1 MYHFSTDW
9 REGGYAMMKE
19 RRGHMDIL
27 NDAQRMVAEDGTH
40 HILLTAPAGTGKTG
54 TLARRIA
61 RLVEKGMAAP
71 EEILCL
77 TFTNKACREM
87 EHRIQ
92 EYMGEKGQG
101 VSVKTIHGF
110 CYELIQAEADNPENR
125 YVNLSVWDEEDCREL
140 MDDILEKWNTRPG
153 NERQMIRNSR
163 YFFYDVDKAKRWLLE
178 RNRYTGEAADY
189 LAAMNAISPNPF
201 NVDKNRAR
209 AEMAAGY
216 DRQLHSLGGMDFNDI
231 LIGALHLLSD
241 DECSRR
247 WSSRFRY
254 LHVDEMQDMSM
265 LEYGIVLRLA
275 SQARVL
281 LAGDYFQTIY
291 EWRGSDPIQLIQRF
305 TREFHPE
312 VYTFTENY
320 RATPLLLKAA
330 EGYLRNAFGK
340 DIPDERSSVSS
351 VREGQGEPIVIHPAF
366 ETLDGEARWIIQCIE
381 FLVHKQKKL
390 QEAEQGKICILCRN
404 NAYNE
409 RLEEAFTRQLNQL
422 KADGSGRWD
431 FIRFLRIGE
440 EKLYRKREVKDVLA
454 ALHLAVNP
462 FDNNSA
468 RRLCLNWGR
477 GIGEAT
483 VKKILSPDYRKLGI
497 GLSDFLRPDVLRYA
511 DTYGTL
517 LQALDEG
524 RLTVFDVESTGTSTS
539 TDEIVQLAA
548 VTLNRDG
555 QVTARFNRLV
565 KPSGPVGESEKIH
578 HISDE
583 RLKAEGEPPEKVFA
597 DFLAFTRNHILAG
610 HNVSY
615 DIHILMSQ
623 MRRLGMDPVETPAWV
638 DTLEI
643 FRRYYPELKNHKLEY
658 LGEVFKV
665 HHKSSHN
672 AYDDILATAEILM
685 YAVNHHLRPERDAR
699 RACIS
704 PYVSLFMPMARIVQD
719 ISRMSWKQNPDA
731 LIVQVISQFNMDEY
745 FTQHGKTRERQ
756 HLEELKRCAEA
767 YPDYGRPPQDV
778 LQEYLAMTAL
788 DAGDEILWQSG
799 QAGIPIATVHQAK
812 GMEFDFVFMAG
823 MADENFPS
831 SGALKAGMLMEEK
844 RLFYV
849 AITRARKRLFL
860 SWNIQ
865 SSRFGDGRASRF
877 IADIPEDTVIVLQAP
892 QGRT

>member
-1 MYHFSTDW
+1 
-9 REGGYAMMKE
+9 
-19 RRGHMDIL
+19 MDIL

-209 AEMAAGY
+209 AEMAASY

-241 DECSRR
+241 DGCRRR

-265 LEYGIVLRLA
+265 LEYGIVLHLA

-330 EGYLRNAFGK
+330 EGYLRNAFSK

-351 VREGQGEPIVIHPAF
+351 VREGTGEPIVIHPAF

-468 RRLCLNWGR
+468 RRLCLNWGK

-483 VKKILSPDYRKLGI
+483 VKKILSSDYRKLGI
-497 GLSDFLRPDVLRYA
+497 ALSDFLRPDVLHYA

-623 MRRLGMDPVETPAWV
+623 IRRLGMDPVETPAWV

-719 ISRMSWKQNPDA
+719 ISRMSWKQNPNA
-731 LIVQVISQFNMDEY
+731 LIGQVISQLNMDEY

-831 SGALKAGMLMEEK
+831 FGALKAGMLMEEK

-849 AITRARKRLFL
+849 AITRARKRLFI

-865 SSRFGDGRASRF
+865 SSRFGDAGASRF
-877 IADIPEDTVIVLQAP
+877 IANLPKDTVIVLQAS

>member
-1 MYHFSTDW
+1 
-9 REGGYAMMKE
+9 
-19 RRGHMDIL
+19 MDIL

-209 AEMAAGY
+209 AEMAASY

-241 DECSRR
+241 DGCRRR

-265 LEYGIVLRLA
+265 LEYGIVLHLA

-330 EGYLRNAFGK
+330 EGYLRNAFSK
-340 DIPDERSSVSS
+340 DIPDERSSGSS
-351 VREGQGEPIVIHPAF
+351 VREGTGEPIVIHPAF

-468 RRLCLNWGR
+468 RRLCLNWGK

-483 VKKILSPDYRKLGI
+483 VKKILSSDYRKLGI
-497 GLSDFLRPDVLRYA
+497 ALSDFLRPDVLHYA

-623 MRRLGMDPVETPAWV
+623 IRRLGMDPVETPAWV

-719 ISRMSWKQNPDA
+719 ISRMSWKQNPNA
-731 LIVQVISQFNMDEY
+731 LIGQVISQLNMDEY

-831 SGALKAGMLMEEK
+831 FGALKAGMLMEEK

-849 AITRARKRLFL
+849 AITRARKRLFI

-865 SSRFGDGRASRF
+865 SSRFGDAGASRF
-877 IADIPEDTVIVLQAP
+877 IANLPKDTVIVLQAS

>member
-153 NERQMIRNSR
+153 NERQRIRNSR

-330 EGYLRNAFGK
+330 EGYLRNAFSK

-685 YAVNHHLRPERDAR
+685 YAVNHHLRPEMDAR

-719 ISRMSWKQNPDA
+719 ISRMSWKQNPNA
-731 LIVQVISQFNMDEY
+731 LIGQVISQLNMDEY

-767 YPDYGRPPQDV
+767 YPDYGRPPQDL

-877 IADIPEDTVIVLQAP
+877 IANLPKDTVIVLQAP

>member
-1 MYHFSTDW
+1 
-9 REGGYAMMKE
+9 
-19 RRGHMDIL
+19 MDIL
-27 NDAQRMVAEDGTH
+27 NDAQRMVVEDGIH

-54 TLARRIA
+54 TLARRMA

-153 NERQMIRNSR
+153 IERQMIRNSR

-209 AEMAAGY
+209 AEMAASY

-241 DECSRR
+241 DGCRRR

-265 LEYGIVLRLA
+265 LEYGIVLQLA

-330 EGYLRNAFGK
+330 EGYLRNAFSK

-468 RRLCLNWGR
+468 RRLCLNWGK

-483 VKKILSPDYRKLGI
+483 VKKILSSDYRKLGI
-497 GLSDFLRPDVLRYA
+497 ALSDFLRPDVLRYA

-719 ISRMSWKQNPDA
+719 ISRMSWKQNPNA
-731 LIVQVISQFNMDEY
+731 LIGQVISQLNMDEY
-745 FTQHGKTRERQ
+745 FTQHGKTREWQ

-831 SGALKAGMLMEEK
+831 FGALKAGMLMEEK

-849 AITRARKRLFL
+849 AITRARKRLFI

-865 SSRFGDGRASRF
+865 SSRFGDAGASRF
-877 IADIPEDTVIVLQAP
+877 IANLPKDTVIVLQAS

>member
-1 MYHFSTDW
+1 
-9 REGGYAMMKE
+9 
-19 RRGHMDIL
+19 MDIL

-153 NERQMIRNSR
+153 NEQQMIRNSR

-209 AEMAAGY
+209 AEMAASY

-241 DECSRR
+241 DGCSRR

-265 LEYGIVLRLA
+265 LEYGIVLQMA

-320 RATPLLLKAA
+320 RVTPLLLKAA
-330 EGYLRNAFGK
+330 EGYLRNAFSK

-468 RRLCLNWGR
+468 RRLCLNWGK

-483 VKKILSPDYRKLGI
+483 VKKILSSDYRKLGI
-497 GLSDFLRPDVLRYA
+497 ALSDLLRPDVLRYA

-719 ISRMSWKQNPDA
+719 ISRMSWKQNPNA
-731 LIVQVISQFNMDEY
+731 LIGQVISQLNMDEY

-831 SGALKAGMLMEEK
+831 FGALKAGMLMEEK

-849 AITRARKRLFL
+849 AITRARKRLFI

-865 SSRFGDGRASRF
+865 SSRFGDAGASRF
-877 IADIPEDTVIVLQAP
+877 IANLPKDAVIVLQAL

>member
-1 MYHFSTDW
+1 
-9 REGGYAMMKE
+9 
-19 RRGHMDIL
+19 MDIL
-27 NDAQRMVAEDGTH
+27 NDAQRMVVEDGIH

-101 VSVKTIHGF
+101 ISVKTIHGF

-209 AEMAAGY
+209 AEMAASY

-241 DECSRR
+241 DGCRRR

-265 LEYGIVLRLA
+265 LEYGIVLHLA

-330 EGYLRNAFGK
+330 EGYLRNAFSK

-351 VREGQGEPIVIHPAF
+351 VREGTGEPIVIHPAF

-468 RRLCLNWGR
+468 RRLCLNWGK

-483 VKKILSPDYRKLGI
+483 VKKILSSDYRKLGI
-497 GLSDFLRPDVLRYA
+497 ALSDFLRPDVLHYA

-623 MRRLGMDPVETPAWV
+623 IRRLGMDPVETPAWV

-719 ISRMSWKQNPDA
+719 ISRMSWKQNPNA
-731 LIVQVISQFNMDEY
+731 LIGQVISQLNMDEY

-831 SGALKAGMLMEEK
+831 FGALKAGMLMEEK

-849 AITRARKRLFL
+849 AITRARKRLFI

-865 SSRFGDGRASRF
+865 SSRFGDAGASRF
-877 IADIPEDTVIVLQAP
+877 IANLPKDTVIVLQAS

>member
-1 MYHFSTDW
+1 
-9 REGGYAMMKE
+9 
-19 RRGHMDIL
+19 MDIL

-209 AEMAAGY
+209 AEMAASY

-241 DECSRR
+241 DGCRRR

-265 LEYGIVLRLA
+265 LEYGIVLHLA

-330 EGYLRNAFGK
+330 EGYLRNAFSK

-351 VREGQGEPIVIHPAF
+351 VREGTGEPIVIHPAF

-468 RRLCLNWGR
+468 RRLCLNWGK

-483 VKKILSPDYRKLGI
+483 VKKILSSDYRKLGI
-497 GLSDFLRPDVLRYA
+497 ALSDFLRPDVLHYA

-623 MRRLGMDPVETPAWV
+623 IRRLGMDSVETPAWV

-719 ISRMSWKQNPDA
+719 ISRMSWKQNPNA
-731 LIVQVISQFNMDEY
+731 LIGQVISQLNMDEY

-799 QAGIPIATVHQAK
+799 RAGIPIATVHQAK

-831 SGALKAGMLMEEK
+831 FGALKAGMLMEEK

-849 AITRARKRLFL
+849 AITRARKRLFI

-865 SSRFGDGRASRF
+865 SSRFGDAGASRF
-877 IADIPEDTVIVLQAP
+877 IANLPKDTVIVLQAS

>member
-1 MYHFSTDW
+1 
-9 REGGYAMMKE
+9 
-19 RRGHMDIL
+19 MDIL
-27 NDAQRMVAEDGTH
+27 NDAQRMVAEDVTH

-110 CYELIQAEADNPENR
+110 CYEFIQAEADNPENR

-189 LAAMNAISPNPF
+189 LAAMNAILPNPF
-201 NVDKNRAR
+201 NVDKNRVR

-216 DRQLHSLGGMDFNDI
+216 DRQLHSLGSMDFNDI

-241 DECSRR
+241 DGCSRR

-330 EGYLRNAFGK
+330 EGYLRNAFSK

-468 RRLCLNWGR
+468 RRLCLNWGK

-483 VKKILSPDYRKLGI
+483 VKKILSSDYRKLGI
-497 GLSDFLRPDVLRYA
+497 ALSDFLRPDVLRYA

-685 YAVNHHLRPERDAR
+685 YAVNHHLRPEMDAR

-719 ISRMSWKQNPDA
+719 ISRMSWKQNPNA
-731 LIVQVISQFNMDEY
+731 LIGQVISQLNMDEY

-767 YPDYGRPPQDV
+767 YPDYGRPPQDL

-877 IADIPEDTVIVLQAP
+877 IANLPKDTVIVLQAP
-892 QGRT
+892 QGIT

>member
-1 MYHFSTDW
+1 
-9 REGGYAMMKE
+9 
-19 RRGHMDIL
+19 MDIL
-27 NDAQRMVAEDGTH
+27 NDAQQMVAEDGTH

-209 AEMAAGY
+209 AEMAASY

-241 DECSRR
+241 DGCRRR

-265 LEYGIVLRLA
+265 LEYGIVLQLA

-305 TREFHPE
+305 TREFHPK

-330 EGYLRNAFGK
+330 EGYLRNAFSK
-340 DIPDERSSVSS
+340 DIPDERSFVSS

-422 KADGSGRWD
+422 KADGGGRWD

-468 RRLCLNWGR
+468 RRLCLNWGK

-483 VKKILSPDYRKLGI
+483 VKKILSSDYRKLGI
-497 GLSDFLRPDVLRYA
+497 ALSDFLRPDVLRYA

-623 MRRLGMDPVETPAWV
+623 MRRLGMDPVETPAWG

-719 ISRMSWKQNPDA
+719 ISRMSWKQNPNA
-731 LIVQVISQFNMDEY
+731 LIGQVISQLNMDEY

-831 SGALKAGMLMEEK
+831 FGALKAGMLMEEK

-849 AITRARKRLFL
+849 AITRARKRLFI

-865 SSRFGDGRASRF
+865 SSRFGDAGASRF
-877 IADIPEDTVIVLQAP
+877 IANLPKDTVIVLQAS

>member
-1 MYHFSTDW
+1 
-9 REGGYAMMKE
+9 
-19 RRGHMDIL
+19 MDIL

-330 EGYLRNAFGK
+330 EGYLRNAFSK

-422 KADGSGRWD
+422 KADGSRRWD

-468 RRLCLNWGR
+468 RRLCLNWGK

-483 VKKILSPDYRKLGI
+483 VKTILSSDYRKLGI
-497 GLSDFLRPDVLRYA
+497 ALSDFLRPDVLRYA

-719 ISRMSWKQNPDA
+719 ISRMSWKQNPNA
-731 LIVQVISQFNMDEY
+731 LIGKVISQLNMDEY

-756 HLEELKRCAEA
+756 HLEELKRCAEV

-823 MADENFPS
+823 MADENFPA

-849 AITRARKRLFL
+849 AITRARKRLFF

-877 IADIPEDTVIVLQAP
+877 IADLPKDTVIVLQAP

>member
-1 MYHFSTDW
+1 
-9 REGGYAMMKE
+9 
-19 RRGHMDIL
+19 MDIL

-209 AEMAAGY
+209 AEMAASY

-241 DECSRR
+241 DGCRRR

-265 LEYGIVLRLA
+265 LEYGIVLQLA

-330 EGYLRNAFGK
+330 EGYLRNAFSK

-351 VREGQGEPIVIHPAF
+351 VREGQGEPVVIHPAF

-468 RRLCLNWGR
+468 RRLCLNWGK

-483 VKKILSPDYRKLGI
+483 VKKILSSDYRKLGI
-497 GLSDFLRPDVLRYA
+497 ALSDFLRPDVLRYA

-597 DFLAFTRNHILAG
+597 DFLAFTSNHILAG

-623 MRRLGMDPVETPAWV
+623 MRRLGMDPVEIPAWV

-719 ISRMSWKQNPDA
+719 ISRMSWKQNPNA
-731 LIVQVISQFNMDEY
+731 LIGQVISQLNMDEY

-831 SGALKAGMLMEEK
+831 FGALKAGMLMEEK

-849 AITRARKRLFL
+849 AITRARKRLFI

-865 SSRFGDGRASRF
+865 SSRFGDAGASRF
-877 IADIPEDTVIVLQAP
+877 IANLPKDTVIVLQAP

>member
-1 MYHFSTDW
+1 
-9 REGGYAMMKE
+9 
-19 RRGHMDIL
+19 MDIL
-27 NDAQRMVAEDGTH
+27 NDAQWMVAEDGIH

-101 VSVKTIHGF
+101 VSVRTIHGF

-209 AEMAAGY
+209 AEMAASY

-241 DECSRR
+241 DGCRRR

-265 LEYGIVLRLA
+265 LEYGIVLHLA

-330 EGYLRNAFGK
+330 EGYLRNAFSK

-351 VREGQGEPIVIHPAF
+351 VREGTGEPIVIHPAF

-468 RRLCLNWGR
+468 RRLCLNWGK

-483 VKKILSPDYRKLGI
+483 VKKILSSDYRKLGI
-497 GLSDFLRPDVLRYA
+497 ALSDFLRPDVLRYA

-583 RLKAEGEPPEKVFA
+583 WLKAEGEPPEKVFA

-719 ISRMSWKQNPDA
+719 ISRMSWKQNPNA
-731 LIVQVISQFNMDEY
+731 LIGQVISQLNMDEY

-831 SGALKAGMLMEEK
+831 FGALKAGMLMEEK

-849 AITRARKRLFL
+849 AITRARKRLFI

-865 SSRFGDGRASRF
+865 SSRFGDAGASRF
-877 IADIPEDTVIVLQAP
+877 IANLPKDTVIVLQAP

>member
-1 MYHFSTDW
+1 
-9 REGGYAMMKE
+9 
-19 RRGHMDIL
+19 MDIL

-153 NERQMIRNSR
+153 NERQRIRNSR

-330 EGYLRNAFGK
+330 EGYLRNAFSK

-685 YAVNHHLRPERDAR
+685 YAVNHHLRPEMDAR

-719 ISRMSWKQNPDA
+719 ISRMSWKQNPNA
-731 LIVQVISQFNMDEY
+731 LIGQVISQLNMDEY

-767 YPDYGRPPQDV
+767 YPDYGRPPQDL

-877 IADIPEDTVIVLQAP
+877 IANLPKDTVIVLQAP

>member
-1 MYHFSTDW
+1 
-9 REGGYAMMKE
+9 
-19 RRGHMDIL
+19 MDIL
-27 NDAQRMVAEDGTH
+27 NDAQRMVAEDVTH

-189 LAAMNAISPNPF
+189 LAAMNAILPNPF
-201 NVDKNRAR
+201 NVDKNRVR

-241 DECSRR
+241 DGCSRR

-330 EGYLRNAFGK
+330 EGYLRNAFSK

-431 FIRFLRIGE
+431 FIQFLRIGE

-468 RRLCLNWGR
+468 RRLCLNWGK

-483 VKKILSPDYRKLGI
+483 VKKILSSDYRKLGI
-497 GLSDFLRPDVLRYA
+497 ALSDFLRPDVLRYA

-685 YAVNHHLRPERDAR
+685 YAVNHHLRREMDAR

-719 ISRMSWKQNPDA
+719 ISRMSWKQNPNA
-731 LIVQVISQFNMDEY
+731 LIGQVISQLNMDEY

-767 YPDYGRPPQDV
+767 YPDYGRPPQDL

-877 IADIPEDTVIVLQAP
+877 IANLPKDTVIVLQAP
-892 QGRT
+892 QGIT

>member
-1 MYHFSTDW
+1 
-9 REGGYAMMKE
+9 
-19 RRGHMDIL
+19 
-27 NDAQRMVAEDGTH
+27 
-40 HILLTAPAGTGKTG
+40 
-54 TLARRIA
+54 
-61 RLVEKGMAAP
+61 MAA
-71 EEILCL
+71 
-77 TFTNKACREM
+77 
-87 EHRIQ
+87 
-92 EYMGEKGQG
+92 
-101 VSVKTIHGF
+101 S
-110 CYELIQAEADNPENR
+110 
-125 YVNLSVWDEEDCREL
+125 
-140 MDDILEKWNTRPG
+140 
-153 NERQMIRNSR
+153 
-163 YFFYDVDKAKRWLLE
+163 
-178 RNRYTGEAADY
+178 
-189 LAAMNAISPNPF
+189 
-201 NVDKNRAR
+201 
-209 AEMAAGY
+209 Y

-241 DECSRR
+241 DGCRRR

-265 LEYGIVLRLA
+265 LEYGIVLQLA
-275 SQARVL
+275 SKARVL

-330 EGYLRNAFGK
+330 EGYLRNAFSK

-409 RLEEAFTRQLNQL
+409 RLEEAFNRQLNQL

-468 RRLCLNWGR
+468 RRLCLNWGK

-483 VKKILSPDYRKLGI
+483 VKKILSSDYRKLGI
-497 GLSDFLRPDVLRYA
+497 ALSDFLRPDVLRYA

-623 MRRLGMDPVETPAWV
+623 MRRLGMEPVETPAWV

-719 ISRMSWKQNPDA
+719 ISRMSWKQNPNA
-731 LIVQVISQFNMDEY
+731 LIGQVISQLNMDEY

-831 SGALKAGMLMEEK
+831 FGALKAGMLMEEK

-849 AITRARKRLFL
+849 AITRARKRVFI

-865 SSRFGDGRASRF
+865 SSRFGDAGASRF
-877 IADIPEDTVIVLQAP
+877 IANLPKDTVIVLQAS

>member
-1 MYHFSTDW
+1 
-9 REGGYAMMKE
+9 
-19 RRGHMDIL
+19 MDIL

-330 EGYLRNAFGK
+330 EGYLRNAFSK
-340 DIPDERSSVSS
+340 DIPDERSSVSA

-483 VKKILSPDYRKLGI
+483 VKKILSPDYRKLGV

-623 MRRLGMDPVETPAWV
+623 MRRLGMNPVETPAWV

-719 ISRMSWKQNPDA
+719 ISRMSWKQNPNA
-731 LIVQVISQFNMDEY
+731 LIRKVISQLNMDEY

-823 MADENFPS
+823 MADENFPA

-877 IADIPEDTVIVLQAP
+877 IANLPKDTVIVLQAP

>member
-1 MYHFSTDW
+1 
-9 REGGYAMMKE
+9 
-19 RRGHMDIL
+19 MDIL
-27 NDAQRMVAEDGTH
+27 NDAQRMVAEDVTH

-189 LAAMNAISPNPF
+189 LAAMNAILPNPF
-201 NVDKNRAR
+201 NVDKNRVR

-241 DECSRR
+241 DGCSRQ

-330 EGYLRNAFGK
+330 EGYLRNAFSK

-468 RRLCLNWGR
+468 RRLCLNWGK

-483 VKKILSPDYRKLGI
+483 VKKILSSDYRKLGI
-497 GLSDFLRPDVLRYA
+497 ALSDFLRPDVLRYA

-685 YAVNHHLRPERDAR
+685 YAVNHHLRPEMDAR

-719 ISRMSWKQNPDA
+719 ISRMSWKQNPNA
-731 LIVQVISQFNMDEY
+731 LIGQVISQLNMDEY

-767 YPDYGRPPQDV
+767 YPDYGRPPQDL

-877 IADIPEDTVIVLQAP
+877 IANLPKDTVIVLQAP

>member
-1 MYHFSTDW
+1 
-9 REGGYAMMKE
+9 
-19 RRGHMDIL
+19 MDIL

-178 RNRYTGEAADY
+178 RNRYTGEVADY

-209 AEMAAGY
+209 AEMAASY

-241 DECSRR
+241 DGCRRR

-265 LEYGIVLRLA
+265 LEYGIVLHLA

-330 EGYLRNAFGK
+330 EGYLRNAFSK

-351 VREGQGEPIVIHPAF
+351 VREGTGEPIVIHPAF

-440 EKLYRKREVKDVLA
+440 EKLYRKREVKAVLA

-468 RRLCLNWGR
+468 RRLCLNWGK

-483 VKKILSPDYRKLGI
+483 VKKILSSDYRKLGI
-497 GLSDFLRPDVLRYA
+497 ALSDFLRPDVLRYA

-623 MRRLGMDPVETPAWV
+623 MRRLGMEPVETPAWV

-719 ISRMSWKQNPDA
+719 ISRMSWKQNPNA
-731 LIVQVISQFNMDEY
+731 LIGQVISQLNMDEY

-831 SGALKAGMLMEEK
+831 FGALKAGMLMEEK

-849 AITRARKRLFL
+849 AITRARKRLFI

-865 SSRFGDGRASRF
+865 SSRFGDAGASRF
-877 IADIPEDTVIVLQAP
+877 IANLPKDTVIVLQAS

>member
-1 MYHFSTDW
+1 
-9 REGGYAMMKE
+9 
-19 RRGHMDIL
+19 MDIL

-209 AEMAAGY
+209 AEMAASY

-241 DECSRR
+241 DGCRRR

-265 LEYGIVLRLA
+265 LEYGIVLHLA

-330 EGYLRNAFGK
+330 EGYLRNAFSK

-351 VREGQGEPIVIHPAF
+351 VREGTGEPIVIHPAF

-468 RRLCLNWGR
+468 RRLCLNWGK

-483 VKKILSPDYRKLGI
+483 VKKILSSDYRKLGI
-497 GLSDFLRPDVLRYA
+497 ALSDFLRPDVLHYA

-623 MRRLGMDPVETPAWV
+623 IRRLGMDPVETPAWV

-719 ISRMSWKQNPDA
+719 ISRMPWKQNPNA
-731 LIVQVISQFNMDEY
+731 LIGQVISQLNMDEY

-831 SGALKAGMLMEEK
+831 FGALKAGMLMEEK

-849 AITRARKRLFL
+849 AITRARKRLFI

-865 SSRFGDGRASRF
+865 SSRFGDAGASRF
-877 IADIPEDTVIVLQAP
+877 IANLPKDTVIVLQAS

>member
-1 MYHFSTDW
+1 
-9 REGGYAMMKE
+9 
-19 RRGHMDIL
+19 MDIL

-153 NERQMIRNSR
+153 NERQMVRNSR

-209 AEMAAGY
+209 AEMAASY

-241 DECSRR
+241 DGCRRR

-265 LEYGIVLRLA
+265 LEYGIVLHLA

-330 EGYLRNAFGK
+330 EGYLRNAFSK

-351 VREGQGEPIVIHPAF
+351 VREGTGEPIVIHPAF
-366 ETLDGEARWIIQCIE
+366 ETLDKEARWIIQCIE

-468 RRLCLNWGR
+468 RRLCLNWGK

-483 VKKILSPDYRKLGI
+483 VKKILSSDYRKLGI
-497 GLSDFLRPDVLRYA
+497 ALSDFLRPDVLRYA

-623 MRRLGMDPVETPAWV
+623 IRRLGMDPVETPAWV

-719 ISRMSWKQNPDA
+719 ISRMSWKQNPNA
-731 LIVQVISQFNMDEY
+731 LIGQVISQLNMDEY

-831 SGALKAGMLMEEK
+831 FGALKAGMLMEEK

-849 AITRARKRLFL
+849 AITRARKRLFI

-865 SSRFGDGRASRF
+865 SSRFGDAGASRF
-877 IADIPEDTVIVLQAP
+877 IANLPKDTVIVLQAP

>member
-1 MYHFSTDW
+1 
-9 REGGYAMMKE
+9 
-19 RRGHMDIL
+19 MDIL

-209 AEMAAGY
+209 AEMAASY

-241 DECSRR
+241 DGCRRR

-265 LEYGIVLRLA
+265 LEYGIVLHLA

-330 EGYLRNAFGK
+330 EGYLRNAFSK

-351 VREGQGEPIVIHPAF
+351 VREGTGEPIVIHPAF

-390 QEAEQGKICILCRN
+390 KEAEQGKICILCRN

-468 RRLCLNWGR
+468 RRLCLNWGK

-483 VKKILSPDYRKLGI
+483 VKKILSSDYRKLGI
-497 GLSDFLRPDVLRYA
+497 ALSDFLRPDVLRYA

-583 RLKAEGEPPEKVFA
+583 RLKAEGESPEKVFA

-623 MRRLGMDPVETPAWV
+623 IRRLGMDPVETPAWV

-719 ISRMSWKQNPDA
+719 ISRMSWKQNPNA
-731 LIVQVISQFNMDEY
+731 LIGQVISQLNMDEY

-831 SGALKAGMLMEEK
+831 FGALKAGMLMEEK

-849 AITRARKRLFL
+849 AITRARKRLFI

-865 SSRFGDGRASRF
+865 SFRFGDAGASRF
-877 IADIPEDTVIVLQAP
+877 IANLPKDTVIVLQAP

>member
-1 MYHFSTDW
+1 
-9 REGGYAMMKE
+9 
-19 RRGHMDIL
+19 MDIL
-27 NDAQRMVAEDGTH
+27 NDAQRMVAEDVTH

-189 LAAMNAISPNPF
+189 LAAMNAILPNPF
-201 NVDKNRAR
+201 NVDKNRVR

-241 DECSRR
+241 DGCSRR

-265 LEYGIVLRLA
+265 LEDGIVLRLA

-330 EGYLRNAFGK
+330 EGYLRNAFSK

-468 RRLCLNWGR
+468 RRLCLNWGK

-483 VKKILSPDYRKLGI
+483 VKKILSSDYRKLGI
-497 GLSDFLRPDVLRYA
+497 ALSDFLRPDVLRYA

-623 MRRLGMDPVETPAWV
+623 MRRLGMNPVETPAWV

-685 YAVNHHLRPERDAR
+685 YAVNHHLRPEMDAR

-719 ISRMSWKQNPDA
+719 ISRMSWKQNPNA
-731 LIVQVISQFNMDEY
+731 LIGQVISQLNMDEY

-767 YPDYGRPPQDV
+767 YPDYGRPPQD
-778 LQEYLAMTAL
+778 LLPEYLAMTAL

-877 IADIPEDTVIVLQAP
+877 IANLPKDTVIVLQAP
-892 QGRT
+892 QGIT

>member
-1 MYHFSTDW
+1 M
-9 REGGYAMMKE
+9 
-19 RRGHMDIL
+19 
-27 NDAQRMVAEDGTH
+27 
-40 HILLTAPAGTGKTG
+40 
-54 TLARRIA
+54 
-61 RLVEKGMAAP
+61 
-71 EEILCL
+71 
-77 TFTNKACREM
+77 
-87 EHRIQ
+87 
-92 EYMGEKGQG
+92 
-101 VSVKTIHGF
+101 
-110 CYELIQAEADNPENR
+110 
-125 YVNLSVWDEEDCREL
+125 NLSVWDEEDCREL

-153 NERQMIRNSR
+153 NEQQMIRNSR

-209 AEMAAGY
+209 AEMAASY

-241 DECSRR
+241 DGCSRR

-265 LEYGIVLRLA
+265 LEYGIVLQMA

-320 RATPLLLKAA
+320 RVTPLLLKAA
-330 EGYLRNAFGK
+330 EGYLRNAFSK

-468 RRLCLNWGR
+468 RRLCLNWGK

-483 VKKILSPDYRKLGI
+483 VKKILSSDYRKLGI
-497 GLSDFLRPDVLRYA
+497 ALSDLLRPDVLRYA

-719 ISRMSWKQNPDA
+719 ISRMSWKQNPNA
-731 LIVQVISQFNMDEY
+731 LIGQVISQLNMDEY
-745 FTQHGKTRERQ
+745 FTQHGKTWERQ

-823 MADENFPS
+823 MADANFPS
-831 SGALKAGMLMEEK
+831 FGALKAGMLMEEK

-849 AITRARKRLFL
+849 AITRARKRLFI

-865 SSRFGDGRASRF
+865 SSRFGDAGASRF
-877 IADIPEDTVIVLQAP
+877 IANLPKDAVIVLQAP

>member
-1 MYHFSTDW
+1 
-9 REGGYAMMKE
+9 
-19 RRGHMDIL
+19 MDIL

-140 MDDILEKWNTRPG
+140 MDDILEKWNTQPG
-153 NERQMIRNSR
+153 NEQQMIRNSR

-209 AEMAAGY
+209 AEMAASY

-241 DECSRR
+241 DGCSRR

-265 LEYGIVLRLA
+265 LEYGIVLQMA

-320 RATPLLLKAA
+320 RVTPLLLKAA
-330 EGYLRNAFGK
+330 EGYLRNAFSK

-468 RRLCLNWGR
+468 RRLCLNWGK

-483 VKKILSPDYRKLGI
+483 VKKILSSDYRKLGI
-497 GLSDFLRPDVLRYA
+497 ALSDLLRPDVLRYA

-719 ISRMSWKQNPDA
+719 ISRMSWKQNPNA
-731 LIVQVISQFNMDEY
+731 LIGQVISQLNMDEY

-831 SGALKAGMLMEEK
+831 FGALKAGMLMEEK

-849 AITRARKRLFL
+849 AITRARKRLFI

-865 SSRFGDGRASRF
+865 SSRFGDAGASRF
-877 IADIPEDTVIVLQAP
+877 IANLPKDAVIVLQAP

>member
-1 MYHFSTDW
+1 
-9 REGGYAMMKE
+9 
-19 RRGHMDIL
+19 MDIL

-178 RNRYTGEAADY
+178 RNRYTGEVADY

-209 AEMAAGY
+209 AEMAASY

-241 DECSRR
+241 DGCRRR

-265 LEYGIVLRLA
+265 LEYGIVLHLA

-330 EGYLRNAFGK
+330 EGYLRNAFSK

-351 VREGQGEPIVIHPAF
+351 VREGTGEPIVIHPAF

-468 RRLCLNWGR
+468 RRLCLNWGK

-483 VKKILSPDYRKLGI
+483 VKKILSSDYRKLGI
-497 GLSDFLRPDVLRYA
+497 ALSDFLRPDVLRYA

-623 MRRLGMDPVETPAWV
+623 MRRLGMEPVETPAWV

-719 ISRMSWKQNPDA
+719 ISRMSWKQNPNA
-731 LIVQVISQFNMDEY
+731 LIGQVISQLNMDEY

-831 SGALKAGMLMEEK
+831 FGALKAGMLMEEK

-849 AITRARKRLFL
+849 AITRARKRLFI

-865 SSRFGDGRASRF
+865 SSRFGDAGASRF
-877 IADIPEDTVIVLQAP
+877 IANLPKDTVIVLQAS

>member
-1 MYHFSTDW
+1 
-9 REGGYAMMKE
+9 
-19 RRGHMDIL
+19 MDIL
-27 NDAQRMVAEDGTH
+27 NDAQRMVAEDVTH

-87 EHRIQ
+87 EHRIR

-189 LAAMNAISPNPF
+189 LAAMNAILPNPF
-201 NVDKNRAR
+201 NVDKNRVR

-241 DECSRR
+241 DGCSRR

-330 EGYLRNAFGK
+330 EGYLRNAFSK

-468 RRLCLNWGR
+468 RRLCLNWGK

-483 VKKILSPDYRKLGI
+483 VKKILSSDYRKLGI
-497 GLSDFLRPDVLRYA
+497 ALSDFLRPDVLRYA

-685 YAVNHHLRPERDAR
+685 YAVNHHLRPEMDAR

-719 ISRMSWKQNPDA
+719 ISRMSWKQNPNA
-731 LIVQVISQFNMDEY
+731 LIGQVISQLNMDEY

-767 YPDYGRPPQDV
+767 YPDYGRPPQDL

-877 IADIPEDTVIVLQAP
+877 IANLPKDTVIVLQAP
-892 QGRT
+892 QGIT

>member
-1 MYHFSTDW
+1 
-9 REGGYAMMKE
+9 
-19 RRGHMDIL
+19 MDIL
-27 NDAQRMVAEDGTH
+27 NDAQRMVAEDVTH

-189 LAAMNAISPNPF
+189 LAAMNAILPNPF
-201 NVDKNRAR
+201 NVDKNRVR

-241 DECSRR
+241 DGCSRR

-330 EGYLRNAFGK
+330 EGYLRNAFSK

-468 RRLCLNWGR
+468 RRLCLNWGK

-483 VKKILSPDYRKLGI
+483 VKKILSSDYRKLGI
-497 GLSDFLRPDVLRYA
+497 ALSDFLRPDVLRYA

-555 QVTARFNRLV
+555 QVTVRFNRLV

-685 YAVNHHLRPERDAR
+685 YAVNHHLWPEMDAR

-719 ISRMSWKQNPDA
+719 ISRMSWKQNPNA
-731 LIVQVISQFNMDEY
+731 LIGQVISQLNMDEY

-767 YPDYGRPPQDV
+767 YPDYGRPPQDL

-877 IADIPEDTVIVLQAP
+877 IANLPKDTVIVLQAP
-892 QGRT
+892 QGIT

>member
-1 MYHFSTDW
+1 
-9 REGGYAMMKE
+9 
-19 RRGHMDIL
+19 MDIL

-201 NVDKNRAR
+201 NVDKNRVR

-241 DECSRR
+241 DGCSRR

-366 ETLDGEARWIIQCIE
+366 ETLDGEARWTIQCIE

-497 GLSDFLRPDVLRYA
+497 ALSDFLRPDVLRYA

-623 MRRLGMDPVETPAWV
+623 MRRLGMDSVETPAWV

-719 ISRMSWKQNPDA
+719 ISRMSWKQNPNA
-731 LIVQVISQFNMDEY
+731 LIGQVISQLNMDEY

-778 LQEYLAMTAL
+778 LQGYLAMTAL
-788 DAGDEILWQSG
+788 DSGDEILWQSG

-877 IADIPEDTVIVLQAP
+877 IADLPKDTVIVLQAP

>member
-1 MYHFSTDW
+1 
-9 REGGYAMMKE
+9 
-19 RRGHMDIL
+19 
-27 NDAQRMVAEDGTH
+27 
-40 HILLTAPAGTGKTG
+40 
-54 TLARRIA
+54 
-61 RLVEKGMAAP
+61 
-71 EEILCL
+71 
-77 TFTNKACREM
+77 M

-189 LAAMNAISPNPF
+189 LAAMNAILPNPF
-201 NVDKNRAR
+201 NVDKNRVR

-241 DECSRR
+241 DGCSRR

-330 EGYLRNAFGK
+330 EGYLRNAFSK

-468 RRLCLNWGR
+468 RRLCLNWGK

-483 VKKILSPDYRKLGI
+483 VKKILSSDYRKLGI
-497 GLSDFLRPDVLRYA
+497 ALSDFLRPDVLRYA

-555 QVTARFNRLV
+555 QVTVRFNRLV

-685 YAVNHHLRPERDAR
+685 YAVNHHLRPEMDAR

-719 ISRMSWKQNPDA
+719 ISRMSWKQNPNA
-731 LIVQVISQFNMDEY
+731 LIGQVISQLNMDEY

-767 YPDYGRPPQDV
+767 YPDYGRPPQDL

-877 IADIPEDTVIVLQAP
+877 IANLPKDTVIVLQAP
-892 QGRT
+892 QGIT

>member
-153 NERQMIRNSR
+153 NERQRIRNSR

-330 EGYLRNAFGK
+330 EGYLRNAFSK

-366 ETLDGEARWIIQCIE
+366 ETLDGEARWIIRCIE

-719 ISRMSWKQNPDA
+719 ISRMSWKQNPNA
-731 LIVQVISQFNMDEY
+731 LIGKVISQLNMDEY

-788 DAGDEILWQSG
+788 DSGDEILWQSG

-823 MADENFPS
+823 MADENFPA

-877 IADIPEDTVIVLQAP
+877 IANLPKDTVIVLQAP

>member
-1 MYHFSTDW
+1 
-9 REGGYAMMKE
+9 
-19 RRGHMDIL
+19 MDIL
-27 NDAQRMVAEDGTH
+27 NDAQRMVAEDVTH

-87 EHRIQ
+87 EHRIR

-110 CYELIQAEADNPENR
+110 CYELIQVEADNPENR

-189 LAAMNAISPNPF
+189 LAAMNAILPNPF
-201 NVDKNRAR
+201 NVDKNRVR

-241 DECSRR
+241 DGCSRR

-330 EGYLRNAFGK
+330 EGYLRNAFSK

-468 RRLCLNWGR
+468 RRLCLNWGK

-483 VKKILSPDYRKLGI
+483 VKKILSSDYRKLGI
-497 GLSDFLRPDVLRYA
+497 ALSDFLRPDVLRYA

-685 YAVNHHLRPERDAR
+685 YAVNHHLRPEMDAR

-719 ISRMSWKQNPDA
+719 ISRMSWKQNPNA
-731 LIVQVISQFNMDEY
+731 LIGQVISQLNMDEY

-767 YPDYGRPPQDV
+767 YPDYGRPPQDL

-877 IADIPEDTVIVLQAP
+877 IANLPKDTVIVLQAP
-892 QGRT
+892 QGIT

>member
-1 MYHFSTDW
+1 
-9 REGGYAMMKE
+9 
-19 RRGHMDIL
+19 MDIL

-209 AEMAAGY
+209 AEMAASY

-241 DECSRR
+241 DGCRRR

-265 LEYGIVLRLA
+265 LEYGIVLQLA

-330 EGYLRNAFGK
+330 EGYLRNAFSK

-409 RLEEAFTRQLNQL
+409 RLEEAFTRQLNHL

-431 FIRFLRIGE
+431 FIRFLRVGE
-440 EKLYRKREVKDVLA
+440 EKLYRQREVKDVLA

-468 RRLCLNWGR
+468 RRLCLNWGK

-483 VKKILSPDYRKLGI
+483 VKKILSSDYRKLGI
-497 GLSDFLRPDVLRYA
+497 ALSDLLRPDVLRYA

-719 ISRMSWKQNPDA
+719 ISRMSWKQNPNA
-731 LIVQVISQFNMDEY
+731 LIGQVISQLNMDEY

-831 SGALKAGMLMEEK
+831 FGALKAGMLMEEK

-849 AITRARKRLFL
+849 AITRARKRVFI

-865 SSRFGDGRASRF
+865 SSRFGDAGASRF
-877 IADIPEDTVIVLQAP
+877 IANLPKDTVIVLQAP

>member
-9 REGGYAMMKE
+9 REGGYAMMKG

-27 NDAQRMVAEDGTH
+27 NDAQRMVAEDVTH

-140 MDDILEKWNTRPG
+140 MDDILEKWNTWPG

-189 LAAMNAISPNPF
+189 LAAMNAILPNPF
-201 NVDKNRAR
+201 NVDKNRVR

-241 DECSRR
+241 DGCSRR

-330 EGYLRNAFGK
+330 EGYLRNAFSK

-468 RRLCLNWGR
+468 RRLCLNWGK

-483 VKKILSPDYRKLGI
+483 VKKILSSDYRKLGI
-497 GLSDFLRPDVLRYA
+497 ALSDFLRPDVLRYA

-555 QVTARFNRLV
+555 QVTVRFNRLV

-685 YAVNHHLRPERDAR
+685 YAVNHHLRPEMDAR

-704 PYVSLFMPMARIVQD
+704 PYVSLSMPMARIVQD
-719 ISRMSWKQNPDA
+719 ISRMSWKQNPNA
-731 LIVQVISQFNMDEY
+731 LIGQVISQLNMDEY

-767 YPDYGRPPQDV
+767 YPDYGRPPQDL

-877 IADIPEDTVIVLQAP
+877 IANLPKDTVIVLQAP
-892 QGRT
+892 QGIT

>member
-1 MYHFSTDW
+1 
-9 REGGYAMMKE
+9 
-19 RRGHMDIL
+19 MDIL
-27 NDAQRMVAEDGTH
+27 NDAQRMVAEDVTH
-40 HILLTAPAGTGKTG
+40 HILLAAPAGTGKTG

-189 LAAMNAISPNPF
+189 LAAMNAILPNPF
-201 NVDKNRAR
+201 NVDKNRVR

-241 DECSRR
+241 DGCSRR

-330 EGYLRNAFGK
+330 EGYLRNAFSK

-431 FIRFLRIGE
+431 FIQFLRIGE

-468 RRLCLNWGR
+468 RRLCLNWGK

-483 VKKILSPDYRKLGI
+483 VKKILSSDYRKLGI
-497 GLSDFLRPDVLRYA
+497 ALSDFLRPDVLRYA

-685 YAVNHHLRPERDAR
+685 YAVNHHLRREMDAR

-719 ISRMSWKQNPDA
+719 ISRMSWKQNPNA
-731 LIVQVISQFNMDEY
+731 LIGQVISQLNMDEY

-767 YPDYGRPPQDV
+767 YPDYGRPPQDL

-877 IADIPEDTVIVLQAP
+877 IANLPKDTVIVLQAP
-892 QGRT
+892 QGIT

>member
-1 MYHFSTDW
+1 
-9 REGGYAMMKE
+9 
-19 RRGHMDIL
+19 MDIL

-87 EHRIQ
+87 KHRIQ

-209 AEMAAGY
+209 AEMAASY
-216 DRQLHSLGGMDFNDI
+216 DGQLHSLGGMDFNDI

-241 DECSRR
+241 DGCRRR

-265 LEYGIVLRLA
+265 LEYGIVLHLA

-330 EGYLRNAFGK
+330 EGYLRNAFSK

-351 VREGQGEPIVIHPAF
+351 VREGTGEPIVIHPVF

-390 QEAEQGKICILCRN
+390 EEAEQGKICILCRN

-462 FDNNSA
+462 FDNNIA
-468 RRLCLNWGR
+468 RRLCLNWGK

-483 VKKILSPDYRKLGI
+483 VKKILSSDYRKLGI
-497 GLSDFLRPDVLRYA
+497 ALSDLLRPDVLRYA

-719 ISRMSWKQNPDA
+719 ISRMSWKQNPNA
-731 LIVQVISQFNMDEY
+731 LIGQVISQLNMDEY

-831 SGALKAGMLMEEK
+831 FGALKAGMLMEEK

-849 AITRARKRLFL
+849 AITRARKRLFI

-865 SSRFGDGRASRF
+865 SSRFGDAGASRF
-877 IADIPEDTVIVLQAP
+877 IANLPKDTVIVLQAP

>member
-1 MYHFSTDW
+1 
-9 REGGYAMMKE
+9 
-19 RRGHMDIL
+19 MDIL

-110 CYELIQAEADNPENR
+110 CYELIQAEADNPENW

-209 AEMAAGY
+209 AEMAASY

-241 DECSRR
+241 DGCRRR

-265 LEYGIVLRLA
+265 LEYGIVLHLA

-330 EGYLRNAFGK
+330 EGYLRNAFSK

-351 VREGQGEPIVIHPAF
+351 VREGTGEPIVIHPAF

-468 RRLCLNWGR
+468 RRLCLNWGK

-483 VKKILSPDYRKLGI
+483 VKKILSSDYRKLGI
-497 GLSDFLRPDVLRYA
+497 ALSDFLRPDVLRYA

-719 ISRMSWKQNPDA
+719 ISRMSWKQNPNA
-731 LIVQVISQFNMDEY
+731 LIGQVISQLNMDEY

-823 MADENFPS
+823 MSDENFPS
-831 SGALKAGMLMEEK
+831 FGALKAGMLMEEK

-849 AITRARKRLFL
+849 AITRARKRLFI

-865 SSRFGDGRASRF
+865 SSRFGDAGASRF
-877 IADIPEDTVIVLQAP
+877 IANLPKDTVIVLQAP

>member
-1 MYHFSTDW
+1 
-9 REGGYAMMKE
+9 
-19 RRGHMDIL
+19 MDIL
-27 NDAQRMVAEDGTH
+27 NDAQRMVTEDVTH

-209 AEMAAGY
+209 AEMAASY

-241 DECSRR
+241 DGGRRR

-265 LEYGIVLRLA
+265 LEYGIVLQLA

-330 EGYLRNAFGK
+330 EGYLRNAFSK

-351 VREGQGEPIVIHPAF
+351 VREGTGEPIVIHPAF

-468 RRLCLNWGR
+468 RRLCLNWGK

-483 VKKILSPDYRKLGI
+483 VKKILSSDYRKLGI
-497 GLSDFLRPDVLRYA
+497 ALSDFLRPDVLRYA

-719 ISRMSWKQNPDA
+719 ISRMSWKQNPNA
-731 LIVQVISQFNMDEY
+731 LIGQVISQLNMDEC

-831 SGALKAGMLMEEK
+831 FGALKAGMLMEEK

-849 AITRARKRLFL
+849 AITRARKRLFI

-865 SSRFGDGRASRF
+865 SSRFGDAGASRF
-877 IADIPEDTVIVLQAP
+877 IANLPKDTVIVLQAP

>member
-1 MYHFSTDW
+1 
-9 REGGYAMMKE
+9 
-19 RRGHMDIL
+19 MDIL

-92 EYMGEKGQG
+92 EYMGEKGQR

-209 AEMAAGY
+209 AEMAASY

-241 DECSRR
+241 DGCRRR

-265 LEYGIVLRLA
+265 LEYGIVLHLA

-330 EGYLRNAFGK
+330 EGYLRNAFSK

-351 VREGQGEPIVIHPAF
+351 VREGTGEPIVIHPAF

-468 RRLCLNWGR
+468 RRLCLNWGK

-483 VKKILSPDYRKLGI
+483 VKKILSSDYRKLGI
-497 GLSDFLRPDVLRYA
+497 ALSDFLRPDVLHYA

-597 DFLAFTRNHILAG
+597 DFLTFTRNHILAG

-623 MRRLGMDPVETPAWV
+623 IRRLGMDPVETPAWV

-719 ISRMSWKQNPDA
+719 ISRMSWKQNPNA
-731 LIVQVISQFNMDEY
+731 LIGQVISQLNMDEY

-831 SGALKAGMLMEEK
+831 FGALKAGMLMEEK

-849 AITRARKRLFL
+849 AITRARKRLFI

-865 SSRFGDGRASRF
+865 SSRFGDAGASRF
-877 IADIPEDTVIVLQAP
+877 IANLPKDTVIVLQAS

>member
-1 MYHFSTDW
+1 
-9 REGGYAMMKE
+9 
-19 RRGHMDIL
+19 MDIL
-27 NDAQRMVAEDGTH
+27 NDAQRMVAEDVTH

-189 LAAMNAISPNPF
+189 LAAMNAILPNPF
-201 NVDKNRAR
+201 NVDKNRVR

-241 DECSRR
+241 DGCSRR

-330 EGYLRNAFGK
+330 EGYLRNAFSK

-468 RRLCLNWGR
+468 RRLCLNWGK

-483 VKKILSPDYRKLGI
+483 VKKILSSDYRKLGI
-497 GLSDFLRPDVLRYA
+497 ALSDFLRPDVLRYA

-555 QVTARFNRLV
+555 QVTVRFNRLV

-685 YAVNHHLRPERDAR
+685 YAVNHHLRPEMDAR

-704 PYVSLFMPMARIVQD
+704 PYVSLSMPMARIVQD
-719 ISRMSWKQNPDA
+719 ISRMSWKQNPNA
-731 LIVQVISQFNMDEY
+731 LIGQVISQLNMDEY

-767 YPDYGRPPQDV
+767 YPDYGRPPQDL

-877 IADIPEDTVIVLQAP
+877 IANLPKDTVIVLQAP
-892 QGRT
+892 QGIT